1 MQDNTFV
8 LDTFQGPL
16 DALLL
21 LIRKND
27 VNIYDI
33 PIAEITAQFMDYLD
47 YAVSVDLSGLAD
59 FYAMAAD
66 LLHIKTRMMLPLEMT
81 FEGEDE
87 GDPRAE
93 LVEKLIEYQKFK
105 KLSAVMEERIEA
117 DEWSLERESLH
128 RVLPFQEAELWEKA
142 DTWAIIRD
150 MQKVIRKYR
159 AEGNTE
165 LLELFEEISV
175 NEKITLIAELLENR
189 GECFFTD
196 IITRKGSA
204 LDVVCA
210 FMAILEAVKTRMIS
224 VYQNR
229 MYADMKIC
237 GVGGVRV
244 QGAGVKV

>member
-8 LDTFQGPL
+8 LDAFEGPL

-33 PIAEITAQFMDYLD
+33 PIAEITEQFMDYLD

-66 LLHIKTRMMLPLEMT
+66 LIHIKTRMMLPLEMT
-81 FEGEDE
+81 FDGEDE

-93 LVEKLIEYQKFK
+93 LVEKIIEYQKFK
-105 KLSAVMEERIEA
+105 KLSAVMEERIET
-117 DEWSLERESLH
+117 DEWSLERENLQ
-128 RVLPFQEAELWEKA
+128 RVLPFQEAELWEKT
-142 DTWAIIRD
+142 DTWAIIQD

-159 AEGNTE
+159 AQGNTVP
-165 LLELFEEISV
+165 LDFLEDISI
-175 NEKITLIAELLENR
+175 NEKITLLAELLENR

-196 IITRKGSA
+196 LVTRKGSA

-210 FMAILEAVKTRMIS
+210 FMAILEAVNTRMIS

-237 GVGGVRV
+237 
-244 QGAGVKV
+244 AGNAAAA